1 MGMAAALNY
10 WGKMRMA
17 TATATAKAAAKAK
30 TDRMRAIGAERTAV
44 SKLATYEWVALD
56 KRGKRMKGDMPAKNA
71 SLVKAELRRQ
81 GMNPQTVRERS
92 KPLFGATGSTVK
104 PQDVAIFS
112 RQIATMMSS
121 GVPMV
126 QAFDIIAD
134 GQKNVRFKNILLDV
148 KQSIEGGAALHEALA
163 RHPVQFDEL
172 YCNLVHA
179 GEASGVLDTVLD
191 TVATYKERT
200 EAMKKKIKK
209 ALFYPMMVLV
219 VVFMVILI
227 MLLYV
232 VPVFSKTFQDA
243 GAQLPAPTQML
254 VDASQVMQHYWLV
267 VIGTIV
273 GAIVAFIYF
282 KKRSPKF
289 AHFLDRVAL
298 KMPVMGNIVR
308 NSAIARFARTL
319 GVTFRAG
326 VPLVEALEAVAGA
339 TGNSVYADAVR
350 QMRDDISVGH
360 QLQLAMKQTDMF
372 PNMVVQMTGIGEE
385 SGALDNMLFKVAEFY
400 EDEVSNAVDTLST
413 LLEPII
419 MVVLGTIVG
428 GMVIALYLPIF
439 KLAGTF

>member
-1 MGMAAALNY
+1 
-10 WGKMRMA
+10 MA
-17 TATATAKAAAKAK
+17 TATANKA
-30 TDRMRAIGAERTAV
+30 RALGAQRAEV
-44 SKLATYEWVALD
+44 SKLTTYEWVALD
-56 KRGKRMKGDMPAKNA
+56 KRGKRMKGDMPSKNA

-112 RQIATMMSS
+112 RQIATMMAS

-148 KQSIEGGAALHEALA
+148 KQNIEGGASLHEALG
-163 RHPVQFDEL
+163 HYPVQFDEL

-179 GEASGVLDTVLD
+179 GETSGVLDTVLD

-200 EAMKKKIKK
+200 EAIKKKIKK
-209 ALFYPMMVLV
+209 ALFYPMMVLA
-219 VVFMVILI
+219 VVFMVVLI
-227 MLLYV
+227 MLLFV
-232 VPVFSKTFQDA
+232 VPVFAKTFQDA
-243 GAQLPAPTQML
+243 GAQLPAPTQLL
-254 VDASQVMQHYWLV
+254 VTASEFMQSYWWI
-267 VIGTIV
+267 VIGVIV
-273 GAIVAFIYF
+273 GGITALILA

-289 AHFLDRVAL
+289 AHFLDRMAL

-326 VPLVEALEAVAGA
+326 VPLVEALDAVAGA
-339 TGNSVYADAVR
+339 TGSIVYGDAVR
-350 QMRDDISVGH
+350 QMREDIAVGH
-360 QLQLAMKQTDMF
+360 QLQLAMKQTSLF
-372 PNMVVQMTGIGEE
+372 PNMVVQMTAIGEE
-385 SGALDNMLFKVAEFY
+385 SGALDHMLFKVAEFY
-400 EDEVSNAVDTLST
+400 EEEVSNAVDTLST

-419 MVVLGTIVG
+419 MVVLGTLVG